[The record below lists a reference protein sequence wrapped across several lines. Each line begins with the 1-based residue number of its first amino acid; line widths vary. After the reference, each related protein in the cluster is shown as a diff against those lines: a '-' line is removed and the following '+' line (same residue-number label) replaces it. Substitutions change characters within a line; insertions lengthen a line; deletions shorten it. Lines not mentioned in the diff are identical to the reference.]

1 MTSLETQIEK
11 AKSIVKTNSYDMS
24 IGELVSIYKDGELI
38 IDPEYQRYFRWEE
51 EQKTR
56 FIESI
61 MLGIPIP
68 SIFVFQQ
75 KSSRWELVDGLQ
87 RVSTILEFM
96 GVLRDADGNKK
107 PALEL
112 EGTKMLPAFD
122 GITYDADEPE
132 RAFTEA
138 QKIDFRRAR
147 VRLEIL
153 MKESDPKAKYEL
165 FMRLNTGGSA
175 LSEQE
180 VRNCVINQLN
190 KDLQRRIHE
199 VTQSED
205 FTSLI
210 DLTENQK
217 LKQLDSEIILRF
229 LAYRNVPYTRGLD
242 VHEYLDNAAITLA
255 ADADFDYVGE
265 LEMFGQILQL
275 LRGAV
280 GPGVFKR
287 YADGRFSG
295 KFMFSAFEVVA
306 TGLSKNLAHYQADS
320 ASLEQKVKDLWVEP
334 TFVNNSGAGTRGSRR
349 LHALLGVADSY
360 F

>member
-1 MTSLETQIEK
+1 MTNLERQIEK

-38 IDPEYQRYFRWEE
+38 IDPEYQRYFRWEQ

-107 PALEL
+107 PPLVL
-112 EGTKMLPAFD
+112 EGTKMLPALENMSYEAED
-122 GITYDADEPE
+122 PAL
-132 RAFTEA
+132 AFTEA

-165 FMRLNTGGSA
+165 FMRLNTGGSV

-190 KDLQRRIHE
+190 KDLQKKIHE
-199 VTQSED
+199 VSHSED

-210 DLTENQK
+210 ELTDSQR
-217 LKQLDSEIILRF
+217 LKQLDCEIILRF
-229 LAYRNVPYTRGLD
+229 LAYRNVPYTKGLD
-242 VHEYLDNAAITLA
+242 VHEYLDNAAIAIASDPTI
-255 ADADFDYVGE
+255 DYVEE
-265 LEMFGQILQL
+265 LDLFKKVLQL
-275 LRGAV
+275 LRAAV

-287 YADGRFSG
+287 YADGKFAG

-306 TGLSKNLAHYQADS
+306 VGVSKNLAAYQADHG
-320 ASLEQKVKDLWVEP
+320 LLKQKVKDLWSET
-334 TFVNNSGAGTRGSRR
+334 TFVSNSGAGTRGSRR
-349 LHALLGVADSY
+349 LHALLGLAENY